1 MLIQLEHILYRK
13 ESRKKS
19 MFNSFDIFGPITMPV
34 LVLHLH
40 VLQDQ
45 GDSMWMGVNISCGS

>member
-1 MLIQLEHILYRK
+1 
-13 ESRKKS
+13 

-45 GDSMWMGVNISCGS
+45 GDGLWMGVNITCDS

>member
-1 MLIQLEHILYRK
+1 
-13 ESRKKS
+13 

-45 GDSMWMGVNISCGS
+45 GDGL